1 MEGAMVGR
9 KQLFLQVQV
18 KDKRN
23 APGAYRRGELKYC
36 IQSVHK

>member
-18 KDKRN
+18 KDTVN
-23 APGAYRRGELKYC
+23 VMH
-36 IQSVHK
+36 QVHIDGVN